1 MAKISRRQAGAS
13 HKRGDKKNEMAMKHR
28 KKIANFKQSK
38 DVREDRGR
46 RQSKFGRFKQA
57 SYFGLR

>member
-1 MAKISRRQAGAS
+1 MPKISRRQENAS

-28 KKIANFKQSK
+28 KTVSNFKQSK

-46 RQSKFGRFKQA
+46 RQTKLGGVKGSFGR
-57 SYFGLR
+57 R

>member
-1 MAKISRRQAGAS
+1 MAKISRRQTKAS
-13 HKRGDKKNEMAMKHR
+13 HKRGDKKNEMATKHR

-46 RQSKFGRFKQA
+46 RQTKLGGSKQGSFGR
-57 SYFGLR
+57 R